1 MTAPGDFTAGDVLQ
15 ASDMNAL
22 PAGFVSYTNVPDGS
36 ATTSES
42 DLCSDTFTTVSGRR
56 YAVFVG
62 LRTFNPS
69 TTLFVTARIYKDATE
84 ICRTITGVTTTNA
97 GRAVLNPYASFVGDG
112 TSQTIKVTIQTST
125 GTCETRDAGE
135 MLIIDVGEN

>member
-1 MTAPGDFTAGDVLQ
+1 MAVPYSSGDVLT
-15 ASDMNAL
+15 ATDMNSMSG
-22 PAGFVSYTNVPDGS
+22 GFVSYTNVPDGS

-42 DLCSDTFTTVSGRR
+42 DLCSHTFTTVSGRR

-62 LRTFNPS
+62 LRTFSPS
-69 TTLFVTARIYKDATE
+69 TTLYVTARIYEDATE
-84 ICRTITGVTTTNA
+84 ICRNITGVTTTNS
-97 GRAVLNPYASFVGDG
+97 GRAVLNSYASFVGDG

-125 GTCETRDAGE
+125 GTCQTRDAGE